1 MDKAK
6 IKAKLPLILLLAF
19 TIFTIIF
26 PLIVKDR
33 FLLSILI
40 EAGVMCL
47 FALGFAAVFRS
58 GQFSLGQAAFLAVG
72 GYAGA
77 LLASKAGLPFWLS
90 LLGGGLSSAIV
101 AFLLGIVILRMGG
114 LYFSIAT
121 LAMGEIAIIIAK
133 NWDSVTSGMTGI
145 AVNAPIVKIGE
156 LSINFATTK
165 LPYYYIILLL
175 VILAALMFWRIDRSR
190 LGTVV
195 RSVAVAP
202 VMSEHVGI
210 HLMKYRV
217 IIFTLAAFVTGI
229 AGAFYVYYL
238 SWVGPPLFSGAQST
252 VALIMCVIGGL
263 WSAVSGPIIGAII
276 VTYFGTMMQ
285 IHLEGLRP
293 LVFGVLVIVLIWFMP
308 NGLVELQYRFPA
320 WIKSL
325 FKKKGK
331 VPDASA

>member
-1 MDKAK
+1 MDAAK
-6 IKAKLPLILLLAF
+6 LKAKLPLILLLAF
-19 TIFTIIF
+19 IIVVIIF
-26 PLIVKDR
+26 PLVVKDR

-72 GYAGA
+72 GYVAA
-77 LLASKAGLPFWLS
+77 LLAKAGAPFWFALS
-90 LLGGGLSSAIV
+90 FGGVGAAVIAL
-101 AFLLGIVILRMGG
+101 LLGIVILRMGG

-133 NWDSVTSGMTGI
+133 NWDAVTSGMTGI
-145 AVNAPIVKIGE
+145 AVNAPMVKMGE
-156 LSINFATTK
+156 LTINFATTK
-165 LPYYYIILLL
+165 LPYYYIIVLLI
-175 VILAALMFWRIDRSR
+175 ILAALMFWRIEHSR

-195 RSVAVAP
+195 RSMAVAP

-217 IIFTLAAFVTGI
+217 IMFTLAAFVTGV

-238 SWVGPPLFSGAQST
+238 SWVGPPLFAGAQST

-263 WSAVSGPIIGAII
+263 WSAVAGPIIGAII
-276 VTYFGTMMQ
+276 VTYFGTLMQ

-308 NGLVELQYRFPA
+308 NGLVELQYKLPL
-320 WIKSL
+320 WVKGL
-325 FKKKGK
+325 FKKKGRVK
-331 VPDASA
+331 NGAA

>member
-6 IKAKLPLILLLAF
+6 IKARLPLILLLAF
-19 TIFTIIF
+19 IAFTIIF
-26 PLIVKDR
+26 PLVVKDR
-33 FLLSILI
+33 FLMSILI

-72 GYAGA
+72 GYTGA
-77 LLASKAGLPFWLS
+77 LLASKAGLPFWLC
-90 LLGGGLSSAIV
+90 LLGAGLSSAIV

-121 LAMGEIAIIIAK
+121 MALGEIAIIIAK

-145 AVNAPIVKIGE
+145 AVNAPIVNIGE

-165 LPYYYIILLL
+165 LPYYYIVLLL
-175 VILAALMFWRIDRSR
+175 VILAALILWRIDRSR
-190 LGTVV
+190 LGIVV

-217 IIFTLAAFVTGI
+217 IMFTLAAFVTGI

-238 SWVGPPLFSGAQST
+238 SWVGPPLFFGAQST

-263 WSAVSGPIIGAII
+263 WSAVAGPIIGAII

-320 WIKSL
+320 WVKSL

-331 VPDASA
+331 APDAAA

>member
-1 MDKAK
+1 MDSAK
-6 IKAKLPLILLLAF
+6 IKSRLPLILLLAF
-19 TIFTIIF
+19 IAVVIIF
-26 PLIVKDR
+26 PLVVKDR
-33 FLLSILI
+33 FLISILI

-72 GYAGA
+72 GYVGA
-77 LLASKAGLPFWLS
+77 IMASKANLPFWLS
-90 LLGGGLSSAIV
+90 LLGGGISSAVV

-121 LAMGEIAIIIAK
+121 LALGEIAIIIAK
-133 NWDSVTSGMTGI
+133 NWDAVTSGMTGI
-145 AVNAPIVKIGE
+145 AVTAPVIKMGE
-156 LSINFATTK
+156 MTVNFAANK
-165 LPYYYIILLL
+165 LPYYYIIVLL

-202 VMSEHVGI
+202 VISEHVGI

-217 IIFTLAAFVTGI
+217 IMFTLAAFVTGI

-238 SWVGPPLFSGAQST
+238 SWVGPPLFAGAQST

-263 WSAVSGPIIGAII
+263 WSAVTGPIVGAVI
-276 VTYFGTMMQ
+276 VTYFGTIMQ
-285 IHLEGLRP
+285 IHL
-293 LVFGVLVIVLIWFMP
+293 
-308 NGLVELQYRFPA
+308 
-320 WIKSL
+320 
-325 FKKKGK
+325 
-331 VPDASA
+331 